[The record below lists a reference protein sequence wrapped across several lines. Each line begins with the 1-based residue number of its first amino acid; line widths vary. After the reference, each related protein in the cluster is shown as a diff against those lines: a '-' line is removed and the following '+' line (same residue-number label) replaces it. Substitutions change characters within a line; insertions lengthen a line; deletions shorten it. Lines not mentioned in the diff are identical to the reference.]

1 MSDAKEKVIKLLSEA
16 EDDKALEVRRKTPW
30 ILAVVL
36 IIALAVLAGYLI
48 QGHYEAADAREK
60 TLLGMISDLKADMAD
75 IEGKFRDYQEMHL
88 YTADLQ
94 VERLN
99 VSRTGGT
106 LHVTGRIRNNGR
118 RPVNDVTLT
127 FMIKDWNA
135 ETLDT
140 VERAAKSTDGKPLYR
155 GQKRDFR
162 FDIEN
167 PDGGRSVSAVI
178 TGIDFE

>member
-16 EDDKALEVRRKTPW
+16 EDDKTLEAGRKPPW
-30 ILAVVL
+30 IP
-36 IIALAVLAGYLI
+36 IIAIILSLAILGGYLI
-48 QGHYEAADAREK
+48 HRHYEDDKARAE
-60 TLLGMISDLKADMAD
+60 TLMRTISGLKADMAAM
-75 IEGKFRDYQEMHL
+75 EGNFRDYREMHL

-94 VERLN
+94 IERLN

-106 LHVTGRIRNNGR
+106 LHVSGRIRNNGR
-118 RPVNDVTLT
+118 RPINDMTLT
-127 FMIKDWNA
+127 FMIKDRNA
-135 ETLDT
+135 ETLNT
-140 VERAAKSTDGKPLYR
+140 VERVARSSDGKPLYR

-167 PDGGRSVSAVI
+167 PGGGRSVSAVI